1 MERQCSPFVVMVTKQ
16 DQYSYQVFTM
26 QFYFCIFL
34 LPEHLLSPIAPV
46 GRLNATKELLW
57 CDA

>member
-1 MERQCSPFVVMVTKQ
+1 MVTQQ

-26 QFYFCIFL
+26 LFYFCIFL
-34 LPEHLLSPIAPV
+34 LLEHLLSPIASV
-46 GRLNATKELLW
+46 GRLNAKKELLQ